1 MRKFTSN
8 LTVLTAKS
16 GKYITGTAIDGNTA
30 IHFTVANNDL
40 NAATFLPEANLVV
53 TGDLKLGDVGTVN
66 VWITST
72 VALISLP
79 ELAVEPISA
88 PVVTPAPIEV
98 VVPALTS
105 TQKRAATIA
114 AKKAAATA
122 ELVPF

>member
-8 LTVLTAKS
+8 LTVLTVKS
-16 GKYITGTAIDGNTA
+16 AKYITGTAIDGNTA

-40 NAATFLPEANLVV
+40 NAATFIPEANLVV

-88 PVVTPAPIEV
+88 PVEV
-98 VVPALTS
+98 VPPALTS

-114 AKKAAATA
+114 AKKAVATA

>member
-88 PVVTPAPIEV
+88 PIEV
-98 VVPALTS
+98 VAPALTS
-105 TQKRAATIA
+105 T
-114 AKKAAATA
+114 
-122 ELVPF
+122 P

>member
-1 MRKFTSN
+1 MTNIMRKFTSN

-40 NAATFLPEANLVV
+40 NAATFIPEANLVV
-53 TGDLKLGDVGTVN
+53 TGDLKLGDVGTIN

-88 PVVTPAPIEV
+88 PIEVAAPI
-98 VVPALTS
+98 LTS

-114 AKKAAATA
+114 AKKAVATA
-122 ELVPF
+122 ELIPF

>member
-1 MRKFTSN
+1 MRKFTAN

-40 NAATFLPEANLVV
+40 NAATFIPEANLVV

-79 ELAVEPISA
+79 ELAVEAISA
-88 PVVTPAPIEV
+88 PEPIVEAEIVTPV
-98 VVPALTS
+98 LTPA
-105 TQKRAATIA
+105 QKRAATIA
-114 AKKAAATA
+114 ANKAAAAA
-122 ELVPF
+122 ELVQC